1 MMNRTV
7 KRVLFLALG
16 LYGLTAAASSL
27 YKWVDSAGRVHYSD
41 RPPPPDVRQARQIS
55 GRGNVVEVDKESF
68 DTRQARERSPVEL
81 FSSAC
86 GPLCDQA
93 TEHLRKRGIPFTL
106 RDPSTDPEHA
116 VALKR
121 LTGALEVPVIVVGK
135 AHLKGFEAAS
145 WDATLDAAGY
155 PRTPLPS
162 ESARPP
168 R

>member
-7 KRVLFLALG
+7 KLVLFLALG

-41 RPPPPDVRQARQIS
+41 QPPPPDVRQARQIS

-145 WDATLDAAGY
+145 WDAMLDAAGY

-162 ESARPP
+162 ERARPP